1 MSSSRFG
8 GFLLGIGVAVGIAAV
23 VGLAT
28 GFEPSRLPAAL
39 LDVAVYKLTFA
50 AAAGLLAAGA
60 IVRRYAR
67 RDSERATSPASAA
80 GEPLA
85 ARPALPDATNADVP
99 QPGAPRPKVEVPKRT

>member
-8 GFLLGIGVAVGIAAV
+8 GLLVVTGVVVGVAAV

-39 LDVAVYKLTFA
+39 LDIAVYKLTFV

-60 IVRRYAR
+60 ILRRYAR
-67 RDSERATSPASAA
+67 RDDRTDAERSVGVGSGP
-80 GEPLA
+80 A
-85 ARPALPDATNADVP
+85 ARPALSSSADAEILRHSEA
-99 QPGAPRPKVEVPKRT
+99 RPKAEVPK